1 MTQKLTFGP
10 QKTHNSWRTC
20 IMHRLSLN
28 KAGDKNTDQQKS
40 EYTSS
45 RTEPLLPKLQFCK
58 CAIGKSTNEWWQTR
72 FLQNELLTENVNT
85 VL

>member
-20 IMHRLSLN
+20 VMHRLSLN
-28 KAGDKNTDQQKS
+28 KAGDKNTNQQKS
-40 EYTSS
+40 EYVSS
-45 RTEPLLPKLQFCK
+45 RTEPLLLKLKFCK
-58 CAIGKSTNEWWQTR
+58 YAIRKSTDKWRQTR
-72 FLQNELLTENVNT
+72 FLQNELLTENANT